1 MAGLSETPAK
11 SVRPVCS
18 SMSRCFVDQHEEKPF
33 WSRSICKKYGSHGKF
48 VLKASNWS
56 RSIKETSNN
65 KKNLVT
71 SFVTRT
77 EAFRGGGLK
86 ISLIDYASKR
96 GWGIKCLTTLQ
107 TVDKMTPK

>member
-1 MAGLSETPAK
+1 MKNSVDRGGCYWLRWITPSEICRILHISLAALILY
-11 SVRPVCS
+11 
-18 SMSRCFVDQHEEKPF
+18 SR
-33 WSRSICKKYGSHGKF
+33 GKF

-56 RSIKETSNN
+56 RSIKKTSNN

-77 EAFRGGGLK
+77 EAFRGGGVK

-107 TVDKMTPK
+107 TVDKVTPK